1 MKKDKKPINT
11 DKPLFRDFKIDSSA
25 ADTES
30 RVIELAFSSELP
42 YERWFGMEIL
52 DHGTES
58 VRLGRLM
65 DGAPLLLNHDHNQ
78 QVGVVE
84 SVEIGSD
91 RIGRAKVRFG
101 KGELA
106 EEIFNDVVDAIRQ
119 KVSVGYQIHKMVL
132 DSKNGDEETYRVTDW
147 TPFEISIVS
156 IPADN
161 SVGVGRMVDILDE
174 KSEGDATEDEG
185 ADAENDTKNQ
195 TTETQEEEIKEMD
208 PKEQEALIAKA
219 QADTRAAELTRCKEL
234 TDLGNT
240 FANFGGVEL
249 SRQYMAEGKTAA
261 ELTTALLERAGKK
274 PMPSAEL
281 GMSENEVK
289 RFSFLRLMNALSNPQ
304 DMKAQS
310 DAGFELELSSAA
322 RAKRNKEEIKGN
334 VTIPLDVLK
343 RDLTVG
349 TPTAGGNTVATEL
362 LSGSFIDLL
371 RNKLAIAQLGAT
383 VLSGLN
389 GNVAIPKQTGA
400 ATVYWVAESGAP
412 TESQQTIGQV
422 TLTPKTVGAFTDFSR
437 RLLLQSSIDVEQMVR
452 NDLAAVLALG
462 IDLAAINGS
471 GASNEPTGI
480 LNTAGIGSVAG
491 GTNGATVTFDNI
503 IDLETA
509 VSIANADVGNLS
521 YLTNAKQRGVMK
533 KAPIVAGYPDKI
545 WDRGEY
551 PLNGYNCAVSNQVP
565 SNLTKGSS
573 GAVCSAILFG
583 NWSDLLIG
591 MWGGLDLMVDPYTS
605 STTGTVR
612 IVALQDVDVAVRN
625 AVSFAAMK
633 DAL

>member
-1 MKKDKKPINT
+1 MKKDKKEIFT
-11 DKPLFRDFKIDSSA
+11 EKPQFRDLKIDNTG
-25 ADTES
+25 ADKES
-30 RVIELAFSSELP
+30 RAIELAFSSELP

-52 DHGTES
+52 DHGAAS

-65 DGAPLLLNHDHNQ
+65 DGAPLLLNHDYNQ
-78 QVGVVE
+78 QIGVVE

-101 KGELA
+101 RGELA
-106 EEIFNDVVDAIRQ
+106 DEIFNDVLDGIRQ

-161 SVGVGRMVDILDE
+161 SVGVGRSADLLDE
-174 KSEGDATEDEG
+174 KSDDMDEDDATEDSDSEL
-185 ADAENDTKNQ
+185 KNQ
-195 TTETQEEEIKEMD
+195 TTQTQEEENKKMD

-219 QADTRAAELTRCKEL
+219 QADTRAAELTRCREL

-281 GMSENEVK
+281 GMTESEVK
-289 RFSFLRLMNALSNPQ
+289 RFSFMRLMHALSNPQ
-304 DMKAQS
+304 DAKAQS
-310 DAGFELELSSAA
+310 EAGFELELSSAA
-322 RAKRNKEEIKGN
+322 RAKRSKEEIKGN
-334 VTIPLDVLK
+334 ATIPLDVLK
-343 RDLTVG
+343 RDLNVT
-349 TPTAGGNTVATEL
+349 TPTAGGNVVATDL
-362 LSGSFIDLL
+362 LAGSFIDLL
-371 RNKLAIAQLGAT
+371 RNKLAINQLGAT
-383 VLSGLN
+383 ILGGLN
-389 GNVAIPKQTGA
+389 GNVAIPKQTGS
-400 ATVYWVAESGAP
+400 ATAYWVAESSAP

-437 RLLLQSSIDVEQMVR
+437 RLLLQSSVDVEAMVR
-452 NDLAAVLALG
+452 NDLAAVLALA

-491 GTNGATVTFDNI
+491 GTNGAVVNWANI

-509 VSIANADVGNLS
+509 VSIANADIGNLS

-533 KAPIVAGYPDKI
+533 KTAIETGYPDKI
-545 WDRGEY
+545 WNSGAT

-565 SNLTKGSS
+565 SNLIKGSS
-573 GAVCSAILFG
+573 GSVCSAILFG
-583 NWSDLLIG
+583 NWSDLIIG
-591 MWGGLDLMVDPYTS
+591 MWGGLDLMVDPYTN
-605 STTGTVR
+605 STSGTVR